1 MLAFSAST
9 DDGANHAKTV
19 FQRGDLVRYIGV
31 VDNQTGSAATGVLR
45 WIVDGPGGNVEDTTA
60 AIQTPAGMQGWAL
73 TRNISAQAPAGTYTL
88 TFIVV
93 FNNSATS
100 QAATFTV
107 ADPSATATPSSTAV
121 PTSTRTPTATTAPSA
136 TRTPTPAGPVVVQSV
151 FTSDNGGAQKNS
163 YHRGDAISYVGV
175 VNNQAGYDTGAD
187 FVWHVEG
194 PGGAIEH
201 TDTVLTTIAGLQ
213 GWSLDR
219 TIPAQAT
226 FGVYTYSLSVTFNGA
241 TSTQSVNFN
250 VSDPS
255 TATPTSSPLAT
266 ATSTST
272 PPATATST
280 PPATATRTTTATSTA
295 TATRTSTPTA
305 TPTVASPVGGRGF
318 TLRGGPPGSSQL
330 NWTNGTA
337 ETGYVI
343 IRWSP
348 AQGALFF
355 PIVQAN
361 LVPLPVPANSYT
373 DNSTLTDEAYC
384 YLVMMVGG
392 TPANLNDFKGFSDF
406 LCLYSA
412 PPTGSAPSNLAI
424 RLNEGKIATLSWT
437 APGGQTSYRL
447 TVTKFNGTSPQ
458 VINLDAGLTTTTFDT
473 NGDSTCFQLQAMSG
487 SIPMGTSTK
496 ICGVPNITTL
506 GAAAAGASVRGDS
519 APLPARVGE
528 RIATAVVPAR

>member
-19 FQRGDLVRYIGV
+19 FQRGDLVRYIGL
-31 VDNQTGSAATGVLR
+31 VDNQSGSAATGVFR
-45 WIVDGPGGNVEDTTA
+45 WIVDGPGGNVEDTTG

-73 TRNISAQAPAGTYTL
+73 VRNIPAQAPFGTYTL

-93 FNNSATS
+93 FNNSASS
-100 QAATFTV
+100 QTATFTV
-107 ADPSATATPSSTAV
+107 VDPSATATPSSTTV
-121 PTSTRTPTATTAPSA
+121 PTNTRTPTATTAPSA

-151 FTSDNGGAQKNS
+151 FTSDNGGVQKNS
-163 YHRGDAISYVGV
+163 YHRGDSISYVGV
-175 VNNQAGYDTGAD
+175 VNNQAGHDAGAA

-201 TDTVLTTIAGLQ
+201 TETVLTTIAGLQ

-226 FGVYTYSLSVTFNGA
+226 FGVYTYSLSVTFNGS

-255 TATPTSSPLAT
+255 TTTPTSSPLAT
-266 ATSTST
+266 AT
-272 PPATATST
+272 ATSS
-280 PPATATRTTTATSTA
+280 PLATATRTATATSTA
-295 TATRTSTPTA
+295 TATRTSTATV
-305 TPTVASPVGGRGF
+305 TPTVAPPVGGRGF

-348 AQGALFF
+348 GQGAMFF

-361 LVPLPVPANSYT
+361 LVPLPVPGNSYT
-373 DNSTLTDEAYC
+373 DNSALTDEAYC
-384 YLVMMVGG
+384 YLIMMVGG

-406 LCLYSA
+406 LCMYSA
-412 PPTGSAPSNLAI
+412 PPTGSAPGNLAI
-424 RLNEGKIATLSWT
+424 RLNESRIATLSWT

-487 SIPMGTSTK
+487 SIPVGTSTK
-496 ICGVPNITTL
+496 ICGVPSITTL
-506 GAAAAGASVRGDS
+506 GAAASGMSVRSQPTPGPG
-519 APLPARVGE
+519 APLPARVEE